1 MRLINFKF
9 WIRLSLINLAI
20 VALLGVIM
28 RYKIMFYFPYL
39 KQKFVQH
46 AHSHFAFTGWISQVL
61 LVVLVYSI
69 SAYLSQK
76 ALAKY
81 RLIFIA
87 NLVSAYGML
96 ISFSLQGY
104 RFISISFSTLSI
116 LVAFLFAYCFIKD
129 IWKIKQPQLAKT
141 WYIAGLAFNVLSAAG
156 TFSLAFVMAKGF
168 VVPDIYL
175 ASIYFFLHFQYN
187 GWFIFATIG
196 LFVNYLQMSFPSW
209 KLSNKVFYLA
219 FIACI
224 PAYGLS
230 MLWLNPSLWI
240 NGILAGFAVLQLL
253 SCFYLLKE
261 IKPIRKSLF
270 EKLNTITKLLII
282 ISVVSLLIK
291 LTLQLCSAI
300 PALHQ
305 LAFGSRPI
313 VIAYLHLV
321 LLGFISLALLAYLQ
335 INQLLI
341 HSKLASFAL
350 VLFIAGLFVNEL
362 VLMLQGIRFVY
373 YFNLPHSDL
382 LLLIAA
388 ICLFISSTLF
398 ALSQRKLN

>member
-1 MRLINFKF
+1 M
-9 WIRLSLINLAI
+9 
-20 VALLGVIM
+20 
-28 RYKIMFYFPYL
+28 
-39 KQKFVQH
+39 
-46 AHSHFAFTGWISQVL
+46 
-61 LVVLVYSI
+61 
-69 SAYLSQK
+69 
-76 ALAKY
+76 
-81 RLIFIA
+81 
-87 NLVSAYGML
+87 
-96 ISFSLQGY
+96 
-104 RFISISFSTLSI
+104 
-116 LVAFLFAYCFIKD
+116 
-129 IWKIKQPQLAKT
+129 
-141 WYIAGLAFNVLSAAG
+141 
-156 TFSLAFVMAKGF
+156 
-168 VVPDIYL
+168 
-175 ASIYFFLHFQYN
+175 
-187 GWFIFATIG
+187 
-196 LFVNYLQMSFPSW
+196 
-209 KLSNKVFYLA
+209 
-219 FIACI
+219 
-224 PAYGLS
+224 
-230 MLWLNPSLWI
+230 
-240 NGILAGFAVLQLL
+240 LQLL

-261 IKPIRKSLF
+261 IKPIRKSFF

-373 YFNLPHSDL
+373 YFNLPYSDL

-388 ICLFISSTLF
+388 ICLFISSTLY